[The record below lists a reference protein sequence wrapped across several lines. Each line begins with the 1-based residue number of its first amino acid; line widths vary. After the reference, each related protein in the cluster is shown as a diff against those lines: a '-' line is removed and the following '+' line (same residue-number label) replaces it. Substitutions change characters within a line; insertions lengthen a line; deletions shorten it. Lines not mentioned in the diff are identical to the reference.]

1 MESGFEVYKR
11 GFADGQEVFF
21 DKIVNGFEEDP
32 HPASCGCKP
41 CLAVNVVWG
50 EAMRTV
56 QEMIGPEEWHRL
68 GNSLGAAVGQP
79 PRPPHSD

>member
-1 MESGFEVYKR
+1 MESGFEVYRR
-11 GFADGQEVFF
+11 GFADGHEVLF
-21 DKIVNGFEEDP
+21 DQIVTSFEGDP

-41 CLAVNVVWG
+41 CLAVKVVWG

-68 GNSLGAAVGQP
+68 GNSLAVAAGRE
-79 PRPPHSD
+79 PRPFRG